1 MVEGGDLRD
10 IGRVFPLLGVTT
22 WLAGEVRI
30 EACYLASPGI

>member
-22 WLAGEVRI
+22 WLAGEG
-30 EACYLASPGI
+30 EN